1 MRLNIFRGNRL
12 AAACAA
18 FIVVLVVTAIAA
30 PFISPTQTR
39 QLFFAPPKL
48 PPSWKHPFGT
58 DHMGRDV
65 FRLVVYGSRIS
76 LFVGVTA
83 TAISLAIGVFL
94 GLVSGYVG
102 GIVDAVAR
110 GLIDLTLAFPSL
122 LLAIAISAVLGPGIT
137 TVFLA
142 LSVVGWASFARL
154 VRGMVLSLKVREYV
168 AAAESVG
175 SPARRIIL
183 RHLLPNCMP
192 LVIVAASL
200 KIGGFI
206 LAESALSFLGLG
218 ASPTKLPTWGSMVNL
233 GSDYLRSQPWISVFP
248 GLAIA
253 MTVVSFNIVGDAL
266 RDRTD
271 PKFRP

>member
-1 MRLNIFRGNRL
+1 
-12 AAACAA
+12 
-18 FIVVLVVTAIAA
+18 
-30 PFISPTQTR
+30 
-39 QLFFAPPKL
+39 
-48 PPSWKHPFGT
+48 
-58 DHMGRDV
+58 MGRDV

-83 TAISLAIGVFL
+83 TAISLTIGVSL
-94 GLVSGYVG
+94 GLVSGYFG
-102 GIVDAVAR
+102 GIVDAAVRA
-110 GLIDLTLAFPSL
+110 LTDLTLAFPSL
-122 LLAIAISAVLGPGIT
+122 LLAVAISVVLGPGIT

-142 LSVVGWASFARL
+142 LSLVGWASFARL
-154 VRGMVLSLKVREYV
+154 VRGMVLSHKVKEYV
-168 AAAESVG
+168 VAAHSVG

-192 LVIVAASL
+192 LIIVAASL

-218 ASPTKLPTWGSMVNL
+218 ASPTRLPTWGSMVNL

-253 MTVVSFNIVGDAL
+253 LTVICFNIVGDAL
-266 RDRTD
+266 RDRID
-271 PKFRP
+271 PRFRP

>member
-1 MRLNIFRGNRL
+1 MF
-12 AAACAA
+12 CAA
-18 FIVVLVVTAIAA
+18 ILVVLLFTAIAA
-30 PFISPTQTR
+30 PLISPPKTR
-39 QLFFAPPKL
+39 QLYYAPPKL
-48 PPSWKHPFGT
+48 QPSWRHPFGT

-83 TAISLAIGVFL
+83 TVISLTVGVFL
-94 GLVSGYVG
+94 GSVSGYFG
-102 GIVDAVAR
+102 GIVDAAIR
-110 GLIDLTLAFPSL
+110 ALIDLTLAFPSL
-122 LLAIAISAVLGPGIT
+122 LLAIAISVVIGPGIT

-142 LSVVGWASFARL
+142 LSLVGWASFARL
-154 VRGMVLSLKVREYV
+154 VRGMVLSQKTKEYV
-168 AAAESVG
+168 VAAESVG

-183 RHLLPNCMP
+183 RHLLPNCVP

-253 MTVVSFNIVGDAL
+253 VTVVSFNILGDAL
-266 RDRTD
+266 RDRID
-271 PKFRP
+271 PKLRP

>member
-1 MRLNIFRGNRL
+1 MRIFRGNRL
-12 AAACAA
+12 GTACGAI
-18 FIVVLVVTAIAA
+18 IVFLLLTAIAA
-30 PFISPTQTR
+30 PLISPPKTR
-39 QLFFAPPKL
+39 ELYYAPAKL

-65 FRLVVYGSRIS
+65 FRLVVYGSRVS

-83 TAISLAIGVFL
+83 TAISLAIGVSL
-94 GLVSGYVG
+94 GLVSGYFG
-102 GIVDAVAR
+102 GIVDAGIRA
-110 GLIDLTLAFPSL
+110 LIDLTLAFPSL
-122 LLAIAISAVLGPGIT
+122 LLAIAISVVLGPGIT

-154 VRGMVLSLKVREYV
+154 VRGMVLSQKVKEYV
-168 AAAESVG
+168 IAAESVG
-175 SPARRIIL
+175 SPARRIIF

-233 GSDYLRSQPWISVFP
+233 GSDYLRSQPWMSVFP

-253 MTVVSFNIVGDAL
+253 ITVIAFNIFGDAL
-266 RDRTD
+266 RDRID
-271 PKFRP
+271 PKFRA